1 MFAMSEDQ
9 RDDYAKRLHK
19 SVREVYRDDVLWVLD
34 KPSGIVSHPN
44 SPTKR
49 SANALLRVDYDGET
63 ESYTFGRRQVFLVH
77 RLDQDT
83 SGLILCTFSGDAAA
97 TLKEDLYHR
106 ELEKEYR
113 ALVLSAPR
121 PPFGEWRDRLVK
133 ESKRGRVEVRTKSR
147 GDVNAETSYEL
158 ERSFPGTGLAL
169 LRLRPH
175 TGRTHQLRVQ
185 ASRRDVPIIGDDRYG
200 DFTANRFL
208 REKIGLKYMF
218 LHAARV
224 ELRHPTKGKRMT
236 FTAPFSKRLTE
247 PLEKLEMLYTRVPT
261 REREEP
267 QDQPKAGRSQPHRHQ
282 SGRPRS
288 GRARSGQDQSDQP
301 QSNRRGRRRRR

>member
-1 MFAMSEDQ
+1 MSEDQ
-9 RDDYAKRLHK
+9 RDDYARRLHK

-34 KPSGIVSHPN
+34 KPSGVVSHPN
-44 SPTKR
+44 SPAKR

-63 ESYTFGRRQVFLVH
+63 ESYAFGRRQVFLVH

-97 TLKEDLYHR
+97 TLKEDLYHC

-113 ALVLSAPR
+113 ALVLAAPR
-121 PPFGEWRDRLVK
+121 PPFGDWRDCLVK
-133 ESKRGRVEVRTKSR
+133 ESKRGRVEVRTKAR
-147 GDVNAETSYEL
+147 GDINAETSYEL

-185 ASRRDVPIIGDDRYG
+185 TSRRNVPIIGDDRYG

-208 REKIGLKYMF
+208 REKIGLKCMF

-247 PLEKLEMLYTRVPT
+247 PLEKLEALYTRVPK
-261 REREEP
+261 REREETQGNP
-267 QDQPKAGRSQPHRHQ
+267 QAGHPQSGRHQ

-288 GRARSGQDQSDQP
+288 GRAQSGQP